1 MREVWRLRRT
11 RTQWRLCSSILY
23 ASCLTD
29 LPHGARAL
37 PLCLHLFYQRDACR
51 DLDGRDILHNRVR
64 VEIRSPRRLSS
75 VWSCDVI
82 LRFAGW
88 G

>member
-29 LPHGARAL
+29 RMVRAL
-37 PLCLHLFYQRDACR
+37 SRSVCTCFYQRDACR